1 MARVIIRPGTDI
13 KALKK
18 RLKKRGYVLRA
29 YKQCDGSILY
39 RLHRNSYLPAGEVAD
54 IIEETT

>member
-29 YKQCDGSILY
+29 YKQCDGST
-39 RLHRNSYLPAGEVAD
+39 RANRGEAAV
-54 IIEETT
+54 